1 MVPVEVRFGHS
12 WKRWVFDVFF
22 TKFMVL
28 ITNPKSEFSLVAS
41 LVRYSRSKLPKG
53 YYLGFFG
60 VFLAFPCRFQCIKVV
75 LLDAQTYG
83 YMLEFVWSHVDT
95 WYPVVPVEVRFGH
108 SWKRWVF
115 HVFFTKFMVLI
126 SNSKS
131 EFTLVASL
139 VRYSRSKLPKGYYLG
154 FFVGF

>member
-1 MVPVEVRFGHS
+1 
-12 WKRWVFDVFF
+12 
-22 TKFMVL
+22 MVL
-28 ITNPKSEFSLVAS
+28 LH
-41 LVRYSRSKLPKG
+41 
-53 YYLGFFG
+53 
-60 VFLAFPCRFQCIKVV
+60 
-75 LLDAQTYG
+75 AQTYG